1 MALNAVN
8 PAARAPLQL
17 PPATTPLAQGM
28 HRLQERLHE
37 SQWWAPELLRERQ
50 FQQLSALLL
59 HAAATVPFYAERL
72 KTAGFRHGMTLTE
85 ASWLQLPILTR
96 AELQAAGDR
105 LASKRL
111 PPRHGRSHEIRTS
124 GSTGQ
129 PVRIRSSDLAQTW
142 FRAVGL
148 REALWQ
154 QRDFSGTFAAIRKFE
169 ENNVAP
175 PPDGDHLKRWGDYGT
190 YPFATGPAVRL
201 SLLASVTQ
209 QAEWLQRHNPHYLL
223 TYPSNLAAL
232 AEHCRSAG
240 VALSNLRQ
248 VLSIA
253 ELLPPETRAL
263 VREAWGVSIADIYSC
278 KEVGYLALQCPEH
291 EGHLH
296 VQSETVLLEVL
307 DEQGR
312 PCAPGAV
319 GRVVVTPLYN
329 FAMPLLRYAIGDYA
343 MVGGPCPC
351 GRGLPVLDRVQGR
364 VRNMLTAP
372 DGGRYWPSFGSRRF
386 REIAP
391 IRQHQFVQK
400 TLQRLQARL
409 AVERPLT
416 PEEEA
421 TLRAHIL
428 TRLPAA
434 FEIEFVYVDE
444 IPVSAAGKLENFISE
459 IDGTA
464 AR

>member
-1 MALNAVN
+1 MALNAA
-8 PAARAPLQL
+8 AARAPLQL
-17 PPATTPLAQGM
+17 PPAATPQAQAM
-28 HRLQERLHE
+28 YRMQQQLHE
-37 SQWWAPELLRERQ
+37 SQWWAPSILHERQ
-50 FQQLSALLL
+50 FRQLSTLLL
-59 HAAATVPFYAERL
+59 HSAATVPFHAERL
-72 KTAGFRHGMTLTE
+72 KAAGFGRGMALTE
-85 ASWLQLPILTR
+85 ESWLQLPILTR
-96 AELQAAGDR
+96 SELQAAGNR
-105 LASKRL
+105 MVSNVR

-129 PVRIRSSDLAQTW
+129 PVRIQTSDLAQSW

-154 QRDFSGTFAAIRKFE
+154 QRDFSGTLAAIRKFE
-169 ENNVAP
+169 ENSVAP
-175 PPDGDHLKRWGDYGT
+175 PPDGDHLKRWGDYRT

-201 SLLASVTQ
+201 SLLASVAQ
-209 QAEWLQRHNPHYLL
+209 QAEWLLRNNPHYLL

-232 AEHCRSAG
+232 AEHCRSAA
-240 VALSNLRQ
+240 VKPSNLRQ

-253 ELLPPETRAL
+253 ELLPPETRSI
-263 VREAWGVSIADIYSC
+263 VREVWGVSIADIYSC
-278 KEVGYLALQCPEH
+278 KEIGYLALQCPEY
-291 EGHLH
+291 EDHLH

-312 PCAPGAV
+312 PCASGEV
-319 GRVVVTPLYN
+319 GRVVVTSLYN

-343 MVGGPCPC
+343 KVGAPCPC

-364 VRNMLTAP
+364 VRNMLTTP

-400 TLQRLQARL
+400 TLQRLEARM

-421 TLRAHIL
+421 ALRAHIL

-434 FEIEFVYVDE
+434 FEIDFVYVDE
-444 IPVSAAGKLENFISE
+444 ISASAAGKLENFISE
-459 IDGTA
+459 IDNA
-464 AR
+464 VPR

>member
-1 MALNAVN
+1 
-8 PAARAPLQL
+8 
-17 PPATTPLAQGM
+17 
-28 HRLQERLHE
+28 
-37 SQWWAPELLRERQ
+37 
-50 FQQLSALLL
+50 
-59 HAAATVPFYAERL
+59 
-72 KTAGFRHGMTLTE
+72 MTLNE
-85 ASWLQLPILTR
+85 ESWLQLPILTR
-96 AELQAAGDR
+96 SELQAAGNR
-105 LASKRL
+105 LVSSAL

-129 PVRIRSSDLAQTW
+129 PVRIRSSDLAQSW

-169 ENNVAP
+169 ENNMAP
-175 PPDGDHLKRWGDYGT
+175 PPDGERLKRWGDYRT

-201 SLLASVTQ
+201 SLLASVAQ
-209 QAEWLQRHNPHYLL
+209 QAEWLLRNNPHYLL

-232 AEHCRSAG
+232 AEHCRRAG
-240 VALSNLRQ
+240 VRPSNLRQ
-248 VLSIA
+248 LLSIA
-253 ELLPPETRAL
+253 ELLPLEARTL
-263 VREAWGVSIADIYSC
+263 VREVWGVSIADIYSC
-278 KEVGYLALQCPEH
+278 KEIGYLALQCPEH
-291 EGHLH
+291 EDRLH
-296 VQSETVLLEVL
+296 VQSETVMLEVL

-312 PCAPGAV
+312 PCAAGEV

-329 FAMPLLRYAIGDYA
+329 FAMPLLRYAIGDFA
-343 MVGGPCPC
+343 KVGAACPC

-364 VRNMLTAP
+364 VRNMLTTP

-416 PEEEA
+416 PEEESA
-421 TLRAHIL
+421 LRAHIL

-434 FEIEFVYVDE
+434 FEIDFVYVDD
-444 IPVSAAGKLENFISE
+444 IPMSAAGKLENFISE
-459 IDGTA
+459 VDGPA

>member
-1 MALNAVN
+1 MALNA
-8 PAARAPLQL
+8 AARAPLQL
-17 PPATTPLAQGM
+17 PPAATALAQAM
-28 HRLQERLHE
+28 YRMQQQLHE
-37 SQWWAPELLRERQ
+37 SQWWPPDTLRERQ
-50 FQQLSALLL
+50 FRQLSTLLL

-72 KTAGFRHGMTLTE
+72 KAAGLGRRTTLTE
-85 ASWLQLPILTR
+85 ENWLQLPILAR
-96 AELQAAGDR
+96 SELQAAGKQ
-105 LASKRL
+105 LLSSAL

-129 PVRIRSSDLAQTW
+129 PVRIRSTDLAQDW

-169 ENNVAP
+169 ENRIAP
-175 PPDGDHLKRWGDYGT
+175 PPDGEHLKRWGDYRT
-190 YPFATGPAVRL
+190 YPFATGPAARL
-201 SLLASVTQ
+201 SLLASVAQ
-209 QAEWLQRHNPHYLL
+209 QADWLLRINPHSLL
-223 TYPSNLAAL
+223 TDPSNLAAL
-232 AEHCRSAG
+232 LEHCRSAG
-240 VALSNLRQ
+240 ARPSNLRQ

-263 VREAWGVSIADIYSC
+263 AREVWGASIADIYSC
-278 KEVGYLALQCPEH
+278 KEIGYLALQCPEY
-291 EGHLH
+291 EDHLH
-296 VQSETVLLEVL
+296 VQSETVMLEVL

-312 PCAPGAV
+312 PCRAGEV

-343 MVGGPCPC
+343 KVGAACPC

-364 VRNMLTAP
+364 VRNMLTTP

-421 TLRAHIL
+421 GLRAHIL

-444 IPVSAAGKLENFISE
+444 IPMSAAGKLENFISE
-459 IDGTA
+459 VDGPP

>member
-1 MALNAVN
+1 
-8 PAARAPLQL
+8 
-17 PPATTPLAQGM
+17 
-28 HRLQERLHE
+28 
-37 SQWWAPELLRERQ
+37 
-50 FQQLSALLL
+50 
-59 HAAATVPFYAERL
+59 
-72 KTAGFRHGMTLTE
+72 
-85 ASWLQLPILTR
+85 
-96 AELQAAGDR
+96 
-105 LASKRL
+105 
-111 PPRHGRSHEIRTS
+111 
-124 GSTGQ
+124 
-129 PVRIRSSDLAQTW
+129 
-142 FRAVGL
+142 
-148 REALWQ
+148 
-154 QRDFSGTFAAIRKFE
+154 
-169 ENNVAP
+169 
-175 PPDGDHLKRWGDYGT
+175 
-190 YPFATGPAVRL
+190 
-201 SLLASVTQ
+201 
-209 QAEWLQRHNPHYLL
+209 
-223 TYPSNLAAL
+223 
-232 AEHCRSAG
+232 
-240 VALSNLRQ
+240 
-248 VLSIA
+248 
-253 ELLPPETRAL
+253 
-263 VREAWGVSIADIYSC
+263 
-278 KEVGYLALQCPEH
+278 
-291 EGHLH
+291 